1 MPATTTPD
9 ELAALLDADADAA
22 ILDTR
27 PPESFD
33 AWHLPGAAN
42 VPYKPNQPFPADA
55 LPDGLDTTDRVLT
68 ICAKGTSSR
77 FLAEELDA
85 AGYRDV
91 SVVAGGMR
99 DWSAVYETVPVV
111 ARSDLEIVQVQRR
124 AKGCLGYVVAD
135 PRTEEAAVVD
145 PTRHTERFR
154 ALADAR
160 DWEVVRVL
168 DTHVH
173 ADHVSG
179 GRRLA
184 DALDVP
190 YHLGA
195 NARERDVTYEY
206 EEIARNE
213 TVSVGGVSL
222 KAVPT
227 PGHTTDLTSYL
238 VADAA
243 VLTGD
248 ALFTDSVGRTELE
261 FGDADADRGARLQH
275 ESLQRTLLALPDSL
289 AVLPG
294 HASVAADG
302 TWSPTPP
309 GQPVKARVGA
319 LRDRLPL
326 LSLSED
332 AFVER
337 LTASAPAKPPNY
349 ERVIAINRGRETVEN
364 ETELTEL
371 ELGPNNCAID

>member
-1 MPATTTPD
+1 VPATTTPA
-9 ELAALLDADADAA
+9 ELAALLDADADAT

-55 LPDGLDTTDRVLT
+55 LPDDLDTTDRVLT
-68 ICAKGTSSR
+68 VCAKGTSSR
-77 FLAEELDA
+77 FLAEELEA

-135 PRTEEAAVVD
+135 PNTGMAAVVD
-145 PTRHTERFR
+145 ATRHVERFR
-154 ALADAR
+154 DVADSR
-160 DWEVVRVL
+160 GWEVVRVL

-173 ADHVSG
+173 ADHISG

-184 DALDVP
+184 DALDIP

-195 NARERDVTYEY
+195 NARERDVAYEY
-206 EEIARNE
+206 EEIERND
-213 TVSVGGVSL
+213 TVAVGNVSL
-222 KAVPT
+222 KALAT
-227 PGHTTDLTSYL
+227 QGHTTDLTSYL
-238 VADAA
+238 VEDAA

-248 ALFTDSVGRTELE
+248 ALFVDSVGRTELE

-275 ESLQRTLLALPDSL
+275 GSLHRTLLALPD
-289 AVLPG
+289 AVTVLPG

-302 TWSPTPP
+302 TWTPTPP
-309 GQPVKARVGA
+309 GQPVKAILGR

-332 AFVER
+332 AFVDR

-349 ERVIAINRGRETVEN
+349 ERVIAINRGREEAES

>member
-1 MPATTTPD
+1 MPATTTPA
-9 ELAALLDADADAA
+9 ELAALLDADADAT

-33 AWHLPGAAN
+33 AWHLPGAVN
-42 VPYKPNQPFPADA
+42 VPYKPNQPFPGDA
-55 LPDGLDTTDRVLT
+55 LPDDLDTTDRVLT
-68 ICAKGTSSR
+68 VCAKGTSSR
-77 FLAEELDA
+77 FLADELES

-99 DWSAVYETVPVV
+99 GWSAVYETVPVV

-135 PRTEEAAVVD
+135 PRSGDAAAVD

-154 ALADAR
+154 AVAESRGYEL
-160 DWEVVRVL
+160 VRVL

-184 DALDVP
+184 DDLGVP

-195 NARERDVTYEY
+195 NARERDVAYEY
-206 EEIARNE
+206 DAIERND
-213 TVSVGGVSL
+213 TVSVGDVSV

-238 VADAA
+238 VDDAA

-248 ALFTDSVGRTELE
+248 ALFVDSVGRTELE

-275 ESLQRTLLALPDSL
+275 GSLHRTLLALPDSVT
-289 AVLPG
+289 VLPG

-302 TWSPTPP
+302 TWTPTPP
-309 GQPVKARVGA
+309 GHPVKSRLGA

-349 ERVIAINRGRETVEN
+349 ERVIDINRGREEPET